1 MAILIWMTSWRLT
14 DVQVAEVDGR
24 GVKCLLLPLQLHG
37 MFDFD
42 ADEKIISDEVILN
55 KNSISAKLV

>member
-1 MAILIWMTSWRLT
+1 M
-14 DVQVAEVDGR
+14 AEVDGR

-42 ADEKIISDEVILN
+42 ADEKIISDEAILN
-55 KNSISAKLV
+55 KSSIGAKLV